1 MTEKKPTGLVY
12 QQDKNWEGIV
22 LLSRQQNRF
31 IVKSMFLGIFLI
43 LLIFIGMASITYY
56 FLVPFFSQQQ
66 NIQGQFFT
74 YKTDMTEQFQQ
85 QVGTLQEVYQKN
97 YQNMYEQGQQGYKDL
112 LNFLLQLQQ
121 DYEDKILAG
130 QNREKDYQTQIDTT
144 KKNLDDL
151 RKSFNHTQLELIKLE
166 NDKKTAPKNH

>member
-56 FLVPFFSQQQ
+56 FLVPFLA
-66 NIQGQFFT
+66 NNKI
-74 YKTDMTEQFQQ
+74 
-85 QVGTLQEVYQKN
+85 
-97 YQNMYEQGQQGYKDL
+97 YKD
-112 LNFLLQLQQ
+112 NFP
-121 DYEDKILAG
+121 
-130 QNREKDYQTQIDTT
+130 
-144 KKNLDDL
+144 
-151 RKSFNHTQLELIKLE
+151 LIKQI
-166 NDKKTAPKNH
+166 